1 MSKRIAIY
9 ARVSTDKQSTE
20 NQLIELRSLCDK
32 LGYTIVQE
40 YTDNGISG
48 AKSRDERP
56 ALDLLL
62 KDATRRRFDMVMCW
76 SIDRLG
82 RSLQHLVEILN
93 ELQAL
98 KIDLYFQQQG
108 MDTSTPSGRMIFSV
122 FGAIGEFERNLIR
135 ERVVAGQQRAKANG
149 VKLGIP
155 SKMNDGMRSSVKL
168 LREKGMGIKQ
178 IAKQLQIG
186 VGTVYTVMWVTGY
199 LKAVIDRKSSA
210 SDFFSSLESNLNF
223 SKNIFSSGERIVS
236 PCLTLP
242 NLSQSDDMPS
252 ICEIIFILTCVGIAS
267 PWSHFLAV
275 GTEIVNPLLAL
286 QNSVWSA
293 ETLGSMPASAIAS
306 LNRTENSLR
315 SIWETVRFGIGEC
328 LRNGLFT
335 NQKSWCAKHTL

>member
-1 MSKRIAIY
+1 MKRIAIY

-20 NQLIELRSLCDK
+20 NQLLELRILCTK

-62 KDATRRRFDMVMCW
+62 KDATRRKFDMVMCW

-135 ERVVAGQQRAKANG
+135 ERVLAGQQRAKANG
-149 VKLGIP
+149 VKLGRP
-155 SKMNDGMRSSVKL
+155 SKMNDGMKSAVKL

-178 IAKQLQIG
+178 IARELQIG
-186 VGTVYTVMWVTGY
+186 VGTVYSVMQ
-199 LKAVIDRKSSA
+199 I
-210 SDFFSSLESNLNF
+210 
-223 SKNIFSSGERIVS
+223 
-236 PCLTLP
+236 P
-242 NLSQSDDMPS
+242 
-252 ICEIIFILTCVGIAS
+252 
-267 PWSHFLAV
+267 
-275 GTEIVNPLLAL
+275 
-286 QNSVWSA
+286 
-293 ETLGSMPASAIAS
+293 
-306 LNRTENSLR
+306 
-315 SIWETVRFGIGEC
+315 
-328 LRNGLFT
+328 T
-335 NQKSWCAKHTL
+335 N

>member
-20 NQLIELRSLCDK
+20 NQLLELRTLCTK

-62 KDATRRRFDMVMCW
+62 KDATRRKFDMVMYW

-135 ERVVAGQQRAKANG
+135 ERVLAGQQRAKANG
-149 VKLGIP
+149 VKLGRP
-155 SKMNDGMRSSVKL
+155 SKMLDGMKSAVKL

-178 IAKQLQIG
+178 IARELQIG
-186 VGTVYTVMWVTGY
+186 VGTVYSVM
-199 LKAVIDRKSSA
+199 
-210 SDFFSSLESNLNF
+210 
-223 SKNIFSSGERIVS
+223 
-236 PCLTLP
+236 
-242 NLSQSDDMPS
+242 
-252 ICEIIFILTCVGIAS
+252 
-267 PWSHFLAV
+267 
-275 GTEIVNPLLAL
+275 
-286 QNSVWSA
+286 SV
-293 ETLGSMPASAIAS
+293 
-306 LNRTENSLR
+306 
-315 SIWETVRFGIGEC
+315 
-328 LRNGLFT
+328 
-335 NQKSWCAKHTL
+335 